1 MTQRSKQDE
10 ICFDVLMAS
19 ADAHKRGALAIW
31 TIYDRPRD
39 YPDGFIARLH
49 EVADGETKATD
60 TTLTGELE
68 EIRKMLWRAGMMKLT
83 RDEQD
88 EPPIVESWV

>member
-1 MTQRSKQDE
+1 MTQRSKEDD

-31 TIYDRPRD
+31 TIYDRPLD

-49 EVADGETKATD
+49 EVPGGPTD
-60 TTLTGELE
+60 MTLAGELE

-83 RDEQD
+83 RDDKD